1 LTPLFQRSVP
11 GKLKKFDVLTGET
24 SIAAI
29 TAIPTTTKTANPT
42 RVARSPLC
50 CGFPASV

>member
-29 TAIPTTTKTANPT
+29 TAIPTTAKTANPT
-42 RVARSPLC
+42 RGGAVPRS
-50 CGFPASV
+50 FPASV